1 LKPGNNN
8 KIYHLEKVM
17 EQNDNTPQKPSLVI
31 AEPVLVV
38 KDVALTIKYWQETL
52 CFPDR
57 WMWGTPP
64 NHGGVSWDGTG
75 VQFSLNPAHSEISR
89 ENCIWIRVRHLES
102 LYKLHQKNGAEIVDP
117 LRNKEYGMAD
127 YIVREINGHYIIF
140 AGHITET
147 EKSADKLPA
156 SVRIV
161 ARKLIPIESRHLSQS
176 VGWSD
181 KTDNSEPIPSPANI
195 IFSVV
200 AENTITNEAIG
211 SALLIGDNYKSF
223 YVKDVMVHP
232 DWQRKRVGTA
242 LMQAITDW
250 LEVNA
255 PDNSTVT
262 LITSDNLSAFYKQFG
277 FSSAHGMIKWI
288 HKK

>member
-1 LKPGNNN
+1 MNGNDS
-8 KIYHLEKVM
+8 I
-17 EQNDNTPQKPSLVI
+17 PQKPSLVI
-31 AEPVLVV
+31 AEPVLAV
-38 KDVALTIKYWQETL
+38 KDVAQAIKYWQETL

-75 VQFSLNPAHSEISR
+75 VQFSLNPAHSEVSR
-89 ENCIWIRVRHLES
+89 ENCIWIRVRHLET
-102 LYKLHQKNGAEIVDP
+102 LYELHRQKGAEIIDP
-117 LRNKEYGMAD
+117 LRNKDYGMAD
-127 YIVREINGHYIIF
+127 YIIREINGHYIIF
-140 AGHITET
+140 AGHITEQG
-147 EKSADKLPA
+147 KSEDKLPA
-156 SVRIV
+156 TVRII
-161 ARKLIPIESRHLSQS
+161 ARKLTATEARQLSQS

-181 KTDNSEPIPSPANI
+181 KNDNSEPEPSPATI

-200 AENTITNEAIG
+200 AENTTTNEAIG
-211 SALLIGDNYKSF
+211 SALIIGDNHKSF

-242 LMQAITDW
+242 LMQALTNW
-250 LEVNA
+250 LEANA

-277 FSSAHGMIKWI
+277 FISAYGMIKWI
-288 HKK
+288 HRKT